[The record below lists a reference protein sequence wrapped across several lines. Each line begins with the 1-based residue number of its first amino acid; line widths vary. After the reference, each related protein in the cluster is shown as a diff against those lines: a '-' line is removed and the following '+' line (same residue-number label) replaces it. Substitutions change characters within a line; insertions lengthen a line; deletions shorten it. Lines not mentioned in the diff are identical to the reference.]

1 MEDLL
6 KGLNIYF
13 VGMMGTGKSTL
24 AKIIAEIMNYRSLD
38 SDDIIEQLAGTS
50 ISNIFSEMGETEFRK
65 LETQVLSKIAVQT
78 RTVVAT
84 GGGIILSKDNWYYL
98 RQGLTI
104 WLDVPTPL
112 LADRLRSD
120 TKRPL
125 LQNVDLETKLGQLLQ
140 QRRSLY
146 QEADLHFQI
155 STARPPRA
163 VAEDIIA
170 TIPSVLRKPPEI
182 ITNLSDTAEN
192 N

>member
-6 KGLNIYF
+6 KGLNIYL

-24 AKIIAEIMNYRSLD
+24 AKIIEEIMNYRSLD

-50 ISNIFSEMGETEFRK
+50 ISDIFAEMGETEFRK

-112 LADRLRSD
+112 LVDRLRSD

-146 QEADLHFQI
+146 KEADLHFQI
-155 STARPPRA
+155 NTARPPRA

-182 ITNLSDTAEN
+182 ITNFNDTAEN

>member
-1 MEDLL
+1 MDDLL
-6 KGLNIYF
+6 KGLNIYL

-24 AKIIAEIMNYRSLD
+24 AKIIAEMMNYRVLD
-38 SDDIIEQLAGTS
+38 TDNIIEQLAGKS
-50 ISNIFSEMGETEFRK
+50 ISEIFAEMGEAEFRK
-65 LETQVLSKIAVQT
+65 LETQVLKQVAVRT

-84 GGGIILSKDNWYYL
+84 GGGIILSQANWYYL

-120 TKRPL
+120 TSRPL
-125 LQNVDLETKLGQLLQ
+125 LQNVDLNTRLSQLMK

-146 QEADLHFQI
+146 AESDLHMQI

-170 TIPSVLRKPPEI
+170 TIPSVLRKPPEYI
-182 ITNLSDTAEN
+182 GDRN
-192 N
+192 